1 MFESMDKNFRQNLVN
16 RVTKTNGPKMANRG
30 RAILLRSESYQGLI
44 KMGGGGVPIKKNL
57 LDFILNR
64 ITNIPPE
71 PLEEVGMNTIRP

>member
-44 KMGGGGVPIKKNL
+44 KMGGGGFLSRKICLISYLTESPTFPQNLWKKSA
-57 LDFILNR
+57 
-64 ITNIPPE
+64 
-71 PLEEVGMNTIRP
+71 

>member
-44 KMGGGGVPIKKNL
+44 KMEGGGGSYQEKSA
-57 LDFILNR
+57 
-64 ITNIPPE
+64 
-71 PLEEVGMNTIRP
+71 

>member
-44 KMGGGGVPIKKNL
+44 KMGGGGGSYQEKYA
-57 LDFILNR
+57 
-64 ITNIPPE
+64 
-71 PLEEVGMNTIRP
+71 